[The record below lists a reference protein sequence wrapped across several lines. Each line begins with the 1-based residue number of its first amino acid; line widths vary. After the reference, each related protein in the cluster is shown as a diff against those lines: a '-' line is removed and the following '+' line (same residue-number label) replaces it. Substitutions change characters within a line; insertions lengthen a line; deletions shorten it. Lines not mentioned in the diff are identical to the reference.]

1 MKFSPVD
8 DAKLIKLVSKMEKVD
23 WVKISHKMKNK
34 TPRQCRERWNNYLN
48 PDLHQVEWS
57 EQEDILLMNK
67 FNEIG
72 AHWNE
77 IAKYFNGRSGNNV
90 RNRFLTLSRR
100 NKKSKQNSQIQK
112 EDTSDEMSSG
122 EIKAE
127 LIDTKFHAGSN
138 SNFADIIDMVFKTE
152 GVIDIF
158 EKREGEDQ
166 FAFEFI

>member
-8 DAKLIKLVSKMEKVD
+8 DAKLIKLVSKMDKVD

-48 PDLHQVEWS
+48 PELHQVEWS
-57 EQEDILLMNK
+57 EEEDTLLMNK

-77 IAKYFNGRSGNNV
+77 IAKFFKGRSGNNV

-100 NKKSKQNSQIQK
+100 NRKNKNTQNHKEESSDDGSIKELKPEMIKEKKIHPGNS
-112 EDTSDEMSSG
+112 
-122 EIKAE
+122 
-127 LIDTKFHAGSN
+127 
-138 SNFADIIDMVFKTE
+138 SNFQDIIDMVFKNE